1 MKIAIIVPAYNE
13 ERAIGNVVK
22 GLKAEYPGA
31 DIIVV
36 DDGSSDETASCAQE
50 VEVMVLRHYANLG
63 YGAALKTG
71 VHYSDA
77 EVILFFDGDGQHDPK
92 DVRRLVDAIEDCD
105 MAVGARGPESHIPM
119 FRRPGKW
126 LLGFV
131 ANRISG
137 HRIPDLNSG
146 LRAIRREVF
155 LKYVHLLPNG
165 FSLSTTLTFALLKA
179 GRIIRYIPIVANKRE
194 GKSSVNQVTHG
205 TQALLLML
213 KMVVLFNPLRI
224 FIPAAIVLFGG
235 GAVYA
240 ALQVYVFGAPAGI
253 ADTTVLLC
261 LSGLLTFFFG
271 LLTDQVSSMR
281 REKHE

>member
-13 ERAIGNVVK
+13 ERVIGKVVS
-22 GLKAEYPGA
+22 GLKNEYSGV

-36 DDGSSDETASCAQE
+36 DDGSTDNTASLAE
-50 VEVMVLRHYANLG
+50 ETGVKVLKHYANLG
-63 YGAALKTG
+63 YGAALKSG
-71 VHYSDA
+71 VHHSDA
-77 EVILFFDGDGQHDPK
+77 ELILFFDGDGQHDPK
-92 DVRRLVDAIEDCD
+92 DVRRLIDAIKDCD
-105 MAVGARGPESHIPM
+105 MVVGARSRESHIPL

-126 LLGFV
+126 LLGFI

-165 FSLSTTLTFALLKA
+165 FSLSTTLTFAFLKA
-179 GRIIRYIPIVANKRE
+179 GRIIRYIPIVVNKRE

-205 TQALLLML
+205 THALLLML

-224 FIPAAIVLFGG
+224 FIPSAILLFGG

-240 ALQVYVFGAPAGI
+240 VLQVYVFGAPAGI